1 MADHVQM
8 LGFGHMPK
16 AHGEGTREKI
26 LAAAGELIAEQGW
39 DRVTTRAIAKRAG
52 VNSALIHYYFG
63 TRDAL
68 LRAAAEF
75 VLISEMDESFGAL
88 LTVNDAGELA
98 DRIAS
103 WLRESGAHSTVTV
116 VTLEAVR
123 QATRNDEVRTW
134 MIEIWK
140 GYLGVLVE
148 AAQAAGVDN
157 PEGVGVLL
165 GAVLDGLFL
174 YRLADPDLDI
184 EPALEAIRTLLQA
197 ATKETP

>member
-1 MADHVQM
+1 M
-8 LGFGHMPK
+8 LKFGHMPK
-16 AHGEGTREKI
+16 ADGEGTREKI

-52 VNSALIHYYFG
+52 VNNALIHYYFG

-75 VLISEMDESFGAL
+75 VLTSEMDESAAAL
-88 LTVNDAGELA
+88 LTVRNAEELA

-103 WLRESGAHSTVTV
+103 WLLESGAHSTATV

-123 QATRNDEVRTW
+123 QASRNDEVRAW
-134 MIEIWK
+134 IIEIWK
-140 GYLGVLVE
+140 GYLGVLTE
-148 AAQAAGVDN
+148 AGRAAGVDH
-157 PEGVGVLL
+157 PEGVGLLL
-165 GAVLDGLFL
+165 GAILDGLFL

-184 EPALEAIRTLLQA
+184 EPALESIRTLLRA